1 MPLLSLSLFF
11 SALIAFLWALP
22 LRGME
27 TEFDAKHPSS
37 VRNALVPGFDKEGR
51 LAWELRATEV
61 APRPDELYETVKPY
75 LKFFDKS
82 GVRME
87 AKSSSGL
94 FHLRNGFARGDDFL
108 SVQGSG
114 FSARG
119 KSWKWSQKSEAG
131 SHRMVFRENGK
142 VSFATDL
149 GKYLAERRPGGI
161 KGCSEEAT
169 VSEPGKSLTVAQA
182 DFIEFLAASETSHH
196 FFLEGNV
203 SVEGE
208 ELLLTSDRMKVEFE
222 KERNSSSDA
231 IGRISRISAS
241 GKVKLSQRGRTS
253 FCDSLGM
260 DVLKGEVL
268 LEGKPARVE
277 DEEWGAAIGN
287 RIILEKGKRRARVL
301 SDEAGGRPRLE
312 LPPIPDLGFERKG
325 KGP

>member
-1 MPLLSLSLFF
+1 M
-11 SALIAFLWALP
+11 
-22 LRGME
+22 
-27 TEFDAKHPSS
+27 
-37 VRNALVPGFDKEGR
+37 
-51 LAWELRATEV
+51 
-61 APRPDELYETVKPY
+61 
-75 LKFFDKS
+75 
-82 GVRME
+82 
-87 AKSSSGL
+87 
-94 FHLRNGFARGDDFL
+94 
-108 SVQGSG
+108 
-114 FSARG
+114 
-119 KSWKWSQKSEAG
+119 
-131 SHRMVFRENGK
+131 
-142 VSFATDL
+142 L
-149 GKYLAERRPGGI
+149 GGT
-161 KGCSEEAT
+161 T
-169 VSEPGKSLTVAQA
+169 VSEPGKLKTLTVAQA

-208 ELLLTSDRMKVEFE
+208 ELILTSNKMKVEFE
-222 KERNSSSDA
+222 KEQNSSSDA

-287 RIILEKGKRRARVL
+287 RIVLEKGKRRARVL
-301 SDEAGGRPRLE
+301 SDEAGVRPKLE

>member
-1 MPLLSLSLFF
+1 MPLFSVSLFCYC
-11 SALIAFLWALP
+11 LIVFLCARP
-22 LRGME
+22 LVA
-27 TEFDAKHPSS
+27 TELDVRQPTS
-37 VRNALVPGFDKEGR
+37 VRNVLVPGFDKEGR

-61 APRPDELYETVKPY
+61 APRPDELYETVQPY

-94 FHLRNGFARGDDFL
+94 FHLRNGFAHGDDFL
-108 SVQGSG
+108 SVQGIG

-119 KSWKWSQKSEAG
+119 KSWKWSQKSDAG
-131 SHRMVFRENGK
+131 SHRMIFSENGK

-149 GKYLAERRPGGI
+149 GKYLAVRRPGGT
-161 KGCSEEAT
+161 KGCPEEAT
-169 VSEPGKSLTVAQA
+169 VPASGKSFTVAEA
-182 DFIEFLAASETSHH
+182 DSIEFLAASETSHH

-203 SVEGE
+203 SVESE
-208 ELLLTSDRMKVEFE
+208 ELVLSSQRMKVEFE

-241 GKVKLSQRGRTS
+241 GKVKLSQEGRTS

-287 RIILEKGKRRARVL
+287 RIVLEKGKRRARVL
-301 SDEAGGRPRLE
+301 SDEAGVRPRLE
-312 LPPIPDLGFERKG
+312 LPPIPDLGFEQKG
-325 KGP
+325 KRP

>member
-1 MPLLSLSLFF
+1 MPLLSVSLFL

-22 LRGME
+22 LRGKE
-27 TEFDAKHPSS
+27 TEFDAGHPS
-37 VRNALVPGFDKEGR
+37 VRNALVPGFDKGGR

-131 SHRMVFRENGK
+131 SHRMVFRDNGK

-149 GKYLAERRPGGI
+149 AKYLAERRPGGI

-182 DFIEFLAASETSHH
+182 DFIELLPASETSQH
-196 FFLEGNV
+196 FFIEGNV
-203 SVEGE
+203 SV
-208 ELLLTSDRMKVEFE
+208 TARIASD
-222 KERNSSSDA
+222 
-231 IGRISRISAS
+231 
-241 GKVKLSQRGRTS
+241 Q
-253 FCDSLGM
+253 
-260 DVLKGEVL
+260 
-268 LEGKPARVE
+268 
-277 DEEWGAAIGN
+277 
-287 RIILEKGKRRARVL
+287 
-301 SDEAGGRPRLE
+301 
-312 LPPIPDLGFERKG
+312 
-325 KGP
+325 